1 MINCYHC
8 LTGAVSCSPPSPP
21 PCPYYTPQPTA
32 VCSWTTMPGTGS
44 CLPVKEDHALWGA
57 SEGSLMTRQCS
68 ASGTT
73 RPWSPARMS
82 DMRRRAWTGLAWRG
96 SNPRLTLEV
105 ESFTSRQQIVSR
117 SLRLF
122 VVGYCVLRTINVHIC
137 SLFPNIW
144 ISLSTGAVSC
154 LALQLILCWGEDWSL
169 LTW

>member
-1 MINCYHC
+1 MPLLHTPAHSGLQLDHNAGDWK
-8 LTGAVSCSPPSPP
+8 LPPRQGGPRSLGRQWGVSDDP
-21 PCPYYTPQPTA
+21 
-32 VCSWTTMPGTGS
+32 
-44 CLPVKEDHALWGA
+44 
-57 SEGSLMTRQCS
+57 

-96 SNPRLTLEV
+96 SNPGLTLEV

-154 LALQLILCWGEDWSL
+154 LALQLILSWGEDWSL
-169 LTW
+169 LTWKHHEFPTWSGLHFQLS